1 MDLTTCYTTC
11 YIHSMLKTYLYVPED
26 LDKKIKATAKTQSK
40 SKAEVMRQAL
50 EQGIVSIQQQSTASA
65 HVLLKIA
72 QLGKK
77 YNVKG
82 PKDAVERFDEY
93 LYDKDWNT

>member
-1 MDLTTCYTTC
+1 
-11 YIHSMLKTYLYVPED
+11 MLKTYLYVPED
-26 LDKKIKATAKTQSK
+26 LDKKIQDAAKKQSK
-40 SKAEVMRQAL
+40 SKAAVMRQAL
-50 EQGIVSIQQQSTASA
+50 EQGITSIQQQDTASV

-82 PKDAVERFDEY
+82 SKEAVERFDEY
-93 LYDKDWNT
+93 LYDNDWHT

>member
-1 MDLTTCYTTC
+1 
-11 YIHSMLKTYLYVPED
+11 MLKTYLYVPEE
-26 LDKKIKATAKTQSK
+26 LDKRIQTTAKAQSK

-50 EQGIVSIQQQSTASA
+50 EKGITSIQQQGTASA
-65 HVLLKIA
+65 YVLLKIA

-77 YNVKG
+77 YKVKG